1 MLAIHKFNK
10 MAHEMQMRWRLEC
23 RSATKKVSVMKRLI
37 QIVLISAIIIPSCGG
52 GGNSGLKNADPRVDS
67 LLRVMTLEEKI
78 GQMVLFTSDWD
89 ITGPT
94 IKEGYLD
101 DIRNGRCGNVFNA
114 YTTSYIREL
123 QRVAVEES
131 RLGIPLLFGY
141 DVVHGHKTIFPVP
154 LAESCSWDLDLMR
167 RTAAASAAEAAAS
180 GLNWT
185 FAPMVDI
192 SVDPRWG
199 RVCEG
204 AGEDPYLGS
213 LIADARVKGFQGND
227 LSDPLTVLAC
237 VKHFAAYGA
246 PLAGRDYNTVD
257 MSERQFREFY
267 LPPYK
272 AGVEAGALSVMTA
285 FNEYDGVPATGNAY
299 LIKNVLKK
307 QWGFQGFVVTD
318 YTSINEMVHH
328 GYAASEAEAGV
339 KAVNAG
345 VDMDLQGAVYFNY
358 MRGLV
363 SAGFVSMRTIDHA
376 VARILN
382 VKAKLGLFDDPYRY
396 CDPAREAQVV
406 ASPQMM
412 ALSRE
417 AARKSMVLL
426 KNDDCLPFDRGDR
439 IAVIGELATSKRDL
453 LGSWKAAGEWDGI
466 RSIFEAV
473 CEYNGA
479 ANVIY
484 AEGCKKMGTDR
495 SGFSEAMSVVDKAD
509 KVLMV
514 IGEDWDWSGEAASRT
529 DISVPGVQS
538 ELLSMIAATGKP
550 VAVVLLNGRPLV
562 LEKESADADALLEA
576 WYPGSM
582 GADAVVDILFGQY
595 NPSGKLTMTF
605 PRSVGQV
612 PIFYYEK
619 NTGRPIYLPS
629 EKYKSKYLD
638 SPNDPLY
645 SFGYGLSYT
654 TFRYSDLSISSPK
667 MKKGKS
673 IEVAVTVTNT
683 GPVTGEETVQ
693 LYIRD
698 LVGSVTRPVKLL
710 KGFQKVTIPPGESRK
725 VSFTIDDSMLAFWR
739 HDMTFGVEEG
749 DFYVMV
755 GGSSSDLLQASFV
768 LVP

>member
-1 MLAIHKFNK
+1 MSL
-10 MAHEMQMRWRLEC
+10 C
-23 RSATKKVSVMKRLI
+23 DKKVSVMKRLI

-52 GGNSGLKNADPRVDS
+52 GGNSGLKDVDPKVDS
-67 LLRVMTLEEKI
+67 LLRIMTLDEKI

-89 ITGPT
+89 VTGPT

-101 DIRNGRCGNVFNA
+101 DIRSGRCGNIFNA
-114 YTTSYIREL
+114 YTTDYIREI

-167 RTAAASAAEAAAS
+167 RTASASAAEAAAS

-204 AGEDPYLGS
+204 AGEDPFLAS
-213 LIADARVKGFQGND
+213 LIADARVKGFQGDD

-272 AGVEAGALSVMTA
+272 AGVDAGALSVMTS
-285 FNEYDGVPATGNAY
+285 FNEYDGVPSTGNAY
-299 LIKNVLKK
+299 LIRTLLKK
-307 QWGFQGFVVTD
+307 DWGFQGFVVTD

-328 GYAASEAEAGV
+328 GYAASEADAGV

-345 VDMDLQGAVYFNY
+345 VDMDLQGEVYFNY
-358 MRGLV
+358 LKGLV
-363 SAGFVSMRTIDHA
+363 GAGFVSMRTIDHA

-382 VKAKLGLFDDPYRY
+382 VKAELGLFDDPYRY
-396 CDPAREAQVV
+396 CDSSREADVV
-406 ASPQMM
+406 ENQKIRS
-412 ALSRE
+412 LSRE

-426 KNDDCLPFDRGDR
+426 KNDGTLPFDRGDR
-439 IAVIGELATSKRDL
+439 IAVIGELAVSKRDL
-453 LGSWKAAGEWDGI
+453 LGSWKAAGEWDQMK
-466 RSIFEAV
+466 SILDAV
-473 CEYNGA
+473 REYNGA
-479 ANVIY
+479 ANVFY

-495 SGFSEAMSVVDKAD
+495 SGFGAALEAVAQAD

-562 LEKESADADALLEA
+562 LEKENVDADALLEA
-576 WYPGSM
+576 WYPGTM
-582 GADAVVDILFGQY
+582 GADAVTDILFGQY

-605 PRSVGQV
+605 PRSVGQI

-629 EKYKSKYLD
+629 EKYKSRYLD

-645 SFGYGLSYT
+645 PFGYGLSYT
-654 TFRYSDLSISSPK
+654 TFSYSDLSLSSPK
-667 MKKGKS
+667 VKKGKT
-673 IEVAVTVTNT
+673 IEATVTVTNT
-683 GPVTGEETVQ
+683 GQVTGEETVQ

-710 KGFQKVTIPPGESRK
+710 KAFQKVAIPPGESRK
-725 VSFTIDDSMLAFWR
+725 ITFTIDNDMLSFWR
-739 HDMTFGVEEG
+739 QDMTFGVEEG
-749 DFYVMV
+749 DFKVMV
-755 GGSSSDLLQASFV
+755 GGSSADLLQASFT

>member
-1 MLAIHKFNK
+1 MSL
-10 MAHEMQMRWRLEC
+10 C
-23 RSATKKVSVMKRLI
+23 DKKVSVMKRLI

-52 GGNSGLKNADPRVDS
+52 GGNSGLKDVDPKVDS
-67 LLRVMTLEEKI
+67 LLRIMTLDEKI

-89 ITGPT
+89 VTGPT

-101 DIRNGRCGNVFNA
+101 DIRSGRCGNIFNA
-114 YTTSYIREL
+114 YTTDYIREI

-167 RTAAASAAEAAAS
+167 RTASASAAEAAAS

-204 AGEDPYLGS
+204 AGEDPFLAS
-213 LIADARVKGFQGND
+213 LIADARVKGFQGDD

-272 AGVEAGALSVMTA
+272 AGVDAGALSVMTS
-285 FNEYDGVPATGNAY
+285 FNEYDGVPSTGNAY
-299 LIKNVLKK
+299 LIRTLLKK
-307 QWGFQGFVVTD
+307 DWGFQGFVVTD

-328 GYAASEAEAGV
+328 GYAASEADAGV

-345 VDMDLQGAVYFNY
+345 VDMDLQGEVYFNY
-358 MRGLV
+358 LKGLV
-363 SAGFVSMRTIDHA
+363 GAGFVSMRTIDHA

-382 VKAKLGLFDDPYRY
+382 VKAELGLFDDPYRY
-396 CDPAREAQVV
+396 CDSAREADVV
-406 ASPQMM
+406 ENQKMRS
-412 ALSRE
+412 LSRE

-426 KNDDCLPFDRGDR
+426 KNDGTLPFDRGDR
-439 IAVIGELATSKRDL
+439 IAVIGELAASKRDL
-453 LGSWKAAGEWDGI
+453 LGSWKAAGEWDQMK
-466 RSIFEAV
+466 SILDAV
-473 CEYNGA
+473 REYNGA
-479 ANVIY
+479 ANVFY

-495 SGFSEAMSVVDKAD
+495 SGFGAALEAVAQAD

-562 LEKESADADALLEA
+562 LEKENVDADALLEA
-576 WYPGSM
+576 WYPGTM
-582 GADAVVDILFGQY
+582 GADAVTDILFGQY

-629 EKYKSKYLD
+629 EKYKSRYLD

-645 SFGYGLSYT
+645 PFGYGLSYT
-654 TFRYSDLSISSPK
+654 TFSYSDLSLSSPK
-667 MKKGKS
+667 VKKGKT
-673 IEVAVTVTNT
+673 IEATVTVTNT
-683 GPVTGEETVQ
+683 GKVTGEETVQ

-710 KGFQKVTIPPGESRK
+710 KAFQKVAIPPGESRK
-725 VSFTIDDSMLAFWR
+725 ITFTIDNDMLSFWR
-739 HDMTFGVEEG
+739 QDMTFGVEEG
-749 DFYVMV
+749 DFKVMV
-755 GGSSSDLLQASFV
+755 GGSSADLLQASFT